1 MRSSPASTSRAAS
14 SQASNTFGVT
24 KKFVNPCAEAHIMLS
39 NRCEHVSGIAV
50 MRNVV
55 PGHAASTFGT
65 MGFSIVNDPFPS
77 AHGLL

>member
-1 MRSSPASTSRAAS
+1 
-14 SQASNTFGVT
+14 
-24 KKFVNPCAEAHIMLS
+24 MLS